1 MSNSRL
7 LSFTDM
13 EAARQRALVRALAT
27 VRKKEKN
34 EKGKKGASSSTPKVI
49 RKGVPKRKAERKDDR
64 PLKKGLITPGNKQP
78 KKLSPL
84 KPSHGDGKGL
94 MMAMGPITQGT
105 YRLLTHKGYAIK
117 MVESIIK
124 EMDLDPCTKQE
135 TEDFGV
141 SGLFDL
147 SRVCSFPRLFY
158 FVVYS
163 LASGCN
169 SFLSADAHEGA
180 PR

>member
-13 EAARQRALVRALAT
+13 EAARQRALVKALAT
-27 VRKKEKN
+27 VRKKEEN
-34 EKGKKGASSSTPKVI
+34 EKGKEGASSSTPKVVK
-49 RKGVPKRKAERKDDR
+49 KGVPKRKAERKDDR
-64 PLKKGLITPGNKQP
+64 PLKKGPITPGNKQP
-78 KKLSPL
+78 KKLSL
-84 KPSHGDGKGL
+84 SKPSHGDGKGL
-94 MMAMGPITQGT
+94 MMAMGPVTQGT

-117 MVESIIK
+117 MIESIIK

-158 FVVYS
+158 FVVY
-163 LASGCN
+163 
-169 SFLSADAHEGA
+169 
-180 PR
+180 